1 MRPTHARRDRSNAR
15 REHGAAMMLV
25 MVFLTLSLIA
35 LTLLFDRTRL
45 LFAFQEQAA
54 RITGTENGVEKALG
68 IAIARMRSGVP
79 GESPFSCQISLRDED
94 GSNVE
99 IYHVIHTE
107 IATDRWTLEA
117 FPSGSEIDDCPAL
130 FTTSCPVSP

>member
-1 MRPTHARRDRSNAR
+1 
-15 REHGAAMMLV
+15 MMLV

-54 RITGTENGVEKALG
+54 RITASENGVEKALG

-79 GESPFSCQISLRDED
+79 PETPYSCQILLRDED
-94 GSNVE
+94 GSSVE
-99 IYHVIHTE
+99 TYHVIHTE
-107 IATDRWTLEA
+107 IAAERWTLEA
-117 FPSGSEIDDCPAL
+117 YPSGAEIDDCPAL
-130 FTTSCPVSP
+130 FTTSCPVGP